1 MLKSWERGYF
11 SAEMQR
17 DVIITD
23 DFVWLSV
30 SNTINSFDKMLG
42 VPKCI
47 TPRMSAK
54 QKHQLSSAACAGPHL
69 SVFISRSFISIV
81 FLKSMNALVRKYQ
94 DSVGLGGYLF
104 VGSAIS
110 CIVLSPLKMSP
121 FNAHN
126 VLNLPTVFGCWVY
139 LLQMQIRRG
148 GVPSLNSSGQR
159 LDLGRNWAWEWP
171 QK

>member
-1 MLKSWERGYF
+1 MLKSWEQGYF

-47 TPRMSAK
+47 TPHMSAK

-69 SVFISRSFISIV
+69 SVFISISFISMV
-81 FLKSMNALVRKYQ
+81 FLKSMNALVQKYQ
-94 DSVGLGGYLF
+94 DSVGLDVVVFFFFLWKVQFVALF
-104 VGSAIS
+104 WA
-110 CIVLSPLKMSP
+110 PLKCRHLKLKM
-121 FNAHN
+121 F
-126 VLNLPTVFGCWVY
+126 
-139 LLQMQIRRG
+139 
-148 GVPSLNSSGQR
+148 
-159 LDLGRNWAWEWP
+159 
-171 QK
+171 